1 MKHFSQLKY
10 FFCVSILSF
19 LLLSCK
25 QDKGLFRKIN
35 PADSGIT
42 FNNEIFENDSI
53 NVIDLENVYNG
64 GGVAAGDFNNDG
76 LQDLYFTGNLVANK
90 LYLNKGKFKFED
102 ITGSAGVDG
111 NGRWSRGVSV
121 IDINN
126 DGRLDIYVSTTI
138 KRNAEERRNLLY
150 VNTGNNEKGRPVF
163 KEMAH
168 EYGIADTSHSTMS
181 AFFDYDNDGDLDL
194 FIANNAIVENDYP
207 NRFRAII
214 NDGSH
219 PSTDKLYRNNGSD
232 SLGHPFFTDVSRE
245 AGILWEGYSHAVNI
259 CDINLDGWKDIYI
272 SNDYLSGNV
281 LYINNHDGTFTN
293 KVFEYFKHGSANA
306 MGNDIVDINND
317 GLSDLIEL
325 DMNPE
330 DNFRKKMMMN
340 PNSYQT
346 YQNIEYFNYHYQY
359 VRNSLQ
365 VNQGW
370 GVQQK
375 DSSVSP
381 VFAEL
386 GYYAGIAETDWS
398 WTPSVADFDNDGLRD
413 IIITNGFPRDV
424 TDHDFIAYRNE
435 AYLIASKTQ
444 LLEQIPAVKISNYGF
459 RNTGNLSFQ
468 NVSKDW
474 GLTFP
479 SFTNGAIYVDLDND
493 GDLDYVTNNINDP
506 ALLFENRINS
516 TEKATTNFLRV
527 KLKGDTLNKNG
538 LGAWVE
544 VWYNN
549 GSKQV
554 VEHSPYRGY
563 LSSVDPVLHFGLNAI
578 PVIDSLVIK
587 WPGGK
592 KQIIRNTKVNS
603 LIECDIKN
611 ADGSYNWL
619 RNAEK
624 STPIFSEYT
633 AATGIDFKH
642 IEKDFVDFNIQ
653 KLLPHKLSQYGPALA
668 VGDVNGD
675 GLDDLVVGGARN
687 NSTLLFFQQGDG
699 RFSQKKL
706 FDDGQALLKSTEDM
720 GILLFDADADG
731 DLDLYCASG
740 TYESLPNTPDH
751 RDQFWTNDG
760 RGNFTADTSGLPI
773 NYTSKS
779 CVKATDFDHDGDL
792 DLFLGGRV
800 LPGSYPKP
808 VSSFIYRNDSK
819 PGTIKFT
826 DITSTVAP
834 ALKDIGLVC
843 DAIWSDFDNDGWT
856 DLILAGEWMPV
867 TFLKNDKGTFEN
879 VNDVS
884 GIDSQLG
891 WWNSIAGGD
900 IDNDGDI
907 DYVVGNLGLNSFYK
921 GSDEYPVR
929 IYAKDFDNNG
939 SYDAIPSVFIPD
951 VANGTRKEYP
961 AQTRDDL
968 VKQMISFRQK
978 FPSYQPFAIATMDKV
993 LTEQEKNGALI
1004 LKCNQFQSMVI
1015 INMGGGKFQMQPLPA
1030 AAQFAPVNAMI
1041 VDDFNQDEN
1050 LDILLNSNDFGT
1062 EVSVGR
1068 YDAMNGLLLLG
1079 DGMGGFKS
1087 QEMNRSGIF
1096 IPGDGKALVRIKS
1109 ADGGYVVAASQ
1120 NKGQLKFFRL
1130 AVPLKSVLPLSNAI
1144 SLEMEFASGKKRKVE
1159 LYSGSSLLSQS
1170 SNNIFISDKVTT
1182 VNYLDRNQKKT
1193 ILKIN

>member
-1 MKHFSQLKY
+1 MKYIFILRCLI
-10 FFCVSILSF
+10 CVLVFPII
-19 LLLSCK
+19 LLSCK
-25 QDKGLFRKIN
+25 QDKNLFRKID
-35 PADSGIT
+35 PAESGIT
-42 FNNEIFENDSI
+42 FNNQIIENDTV

-64 GGVAAGDFNNDG
+64 GGIAAGDFNNDG

-90 LYLNKGKFKFED
+90 LYLNKGAFKFED
-102 ITGSAGVDG
+102 ISTEAGVDG
-111 NGRWSRGVSV
+111 QGHWSRGVTT

-126 DGRLDIYVSTTI
+126 DGRLDLYVSTTI
-138 KRNAEERRNLLY
+138 KRNPEERRNLLY
-150 VNTGNNEKGRPVF
+150 VNTGNNEKGIPLF
-163 KEMAH
+163 KEMAT

-219 PSTDKLYRNNGSD
+219 PSTDRLYRNNGSD
-232 SLGHPFFTDVSRE
+232 SLGHPYFTNVSKE
-245 AGILWEGYSHAVNI
+245 AGILWEGYSHAINI

-272 SNDYLSGNV
+272 SNDYLSGNI

-306 MGNDIVDINND
+306 MGNDVVDVNND

-346 YQNIEYFNYHYQY
+346 YQNIDYFNYHYQY

-365 VNQGW
+365 INQGW
-370 GVQQK
+370 GIQQK
-375 DSSVSP
+375 DSSLAP

-413 IIITNGFPRDV
+413 VIITNGFPRDV

-459 RNTGNLSFQ
+459 RNMGDLRFQ
-468 NVSKDW
+468 NVSKNW
-474 GLTFP
+474 GLVFP

-493 GDLDYVTNNINDP
+493 GDLDFVTNNINDP
-506 ALLFENRINS
+506 AFLFENKINN
-516 TEKATTNFLRV
+516 EKKVKANFLKV
-527 KLKGDTLNKNG
+527 KLNGDTLNKNG
-538 LGAWVE
+538 LGTWVE
-544 VWYNN
+544 LYYNKGN
-549 GSKQV
+549 KQAL
-554 VEHSPYRGY
+554 EYSPYRGY
-563 LSSVDPVLHFGLNAI
+563 LSSVDPVIHFGLDSM
-578 PVIDSLVIK
+578 PSIDSLVVK

-592 KQIIRNTKVNS
+592 KQTISQPAINTT
-603 LIECDIKN
+603 ITCDIKN
-611 ADGSYNWL
+611 ANENYNWL
-619 RNAEK
+619 HDPKDFN
-624 STPIFSEYT
+624 TIFTDYT
-633 AATGIDFKH
+633 AATGITYRH
-642 IEKDFVDFNIQ
+642 TEKDFVDFNIQ

-668 VGDVNGD
+668 VGDINGD
-675 GLDDLVVGGARN
+675 QLDDLVIGGSRN
-687 NSTLLFFQQGDG
+687 NSTNIFVQQANGK
-699 RFSQKKL
+699 FSQKQL
-706 FDDGQALLKSTEDM
+706 FDDKQSLLKSNEDM
-720 GILLFDADADG
+720 GILLFDADNDN

-740 TYESLPNTPDH
+740 TYENLPNTPDH
-751 RDQFWTNDG
+751 RDQFWVNDG
-760 RGNFTADTSGLPI
+760 KGNFVADTSGLPV

-779 CVKATDFDHDGDL
+779 CVKAADFDHDGDL
-792 DLFLGGRV
+792 DIFIGGRV

-819 PGTIKFT
+819 PGAIKFT
-826 DITSTVAP
+826 DITGSAATP
-834 ALKDIGLVC
+834 LKDIGLVC
-843 DAIWSDFDNDGWT
+843 DALWSDFDNDGWV
-856 DLILAGEWMPV
+856 DLILSGEWMPV
-867 TFLKNDKGTFEN
+867 TFLKNNKGIFT
-879 VNDVS
+879 DVS
-884 GIDSQLG
+884 EATGLKNQVG

-921 GSDEYPVR
+921 GSDEYPVS

-951 VANGTRKEYP
+951 VANGIRKEYP

-968 VKQMISFRQK
+968 VKQVIGFRQK
-978 FPSYQPFAIATMDKV
+978 FPAYQPFAVATMDKV
-993 LTEQEKNGALI
+993 LTEEERKDALI
-1004 LKCNQFQSMVI
+1004 LKCNQFQSSVI
-1015 INMGGGKFQMQPLPA
+1015 INLGGGKFQMRALPA
-1030 AAQFAPVNAMI
+1030 AAQFAPVNAI
-1041 VDDFNQDEN
+1041 ILDDFNQDEN

-1062 EVSVGR
+1062 EVTVGR

-1079 DGMGGFKS
+1079 NGDGGFTA

-1096 IPGDGKALVRIKS
+1096 IPGDGKALVKIK
-1109 ADGGYVVAASQ
+1109 AANGGYMVAASQ
-1120 NKGQLKFFRL
+1120 NKGPLKFFLFSETLRSV
-1130 AVPLKSVLPLSNAI
+1130 VPAANVI
-1144 SLEMEFASGKKRKVE
+1144 GVEIEFKNGKKRKVE
-1159 LYSGSSLLSQS
+1159 LYSGSSFLSQNS
-1170 SNNIFISDKVTT
+1170 RTVFLNDKVSQ
-1182 VNYLDRNQKKT
+1182 VSSIDVNQKKT
-1193 ILKIN
+1193 ILNIN